1 MTPPLPYILIT
12 VKAIKFQ
19 KVSLS
24 DRQNITTVFSTMTA
38 GHKYSILNKDNLTQS
53 IQMQLSL
60 KGKNFSH
67 FFFCIFEM

>member
-1 MTPPLPYILIT
+1 MTPLLPYILIT

-38 GHKYSILNKDNLTQS
+38 GHKYSILNKDNFNAVNS
-53 IQMQLSL
+53 DAIVS
-60 KGKNFSH
+60 KRKKFFS
-67 FFFCIFEM
+67 FFFLHF